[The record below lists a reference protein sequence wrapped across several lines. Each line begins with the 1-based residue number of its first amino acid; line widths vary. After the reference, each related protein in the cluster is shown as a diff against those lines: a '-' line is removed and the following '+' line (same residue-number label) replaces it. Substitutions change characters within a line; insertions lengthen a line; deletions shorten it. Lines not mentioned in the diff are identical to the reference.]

1 MKPGGL
7 IDADPL
13 FPLLNPGII
22 SIPFGF
28 LMSYLGSIVSSE
40 PTAEAMF
47 TELSVR
53 ANTGLGAE
61 KASSH

>member
-1 MKPGGL
+1 MTPGGL
-7 IDADPL
+7 IDAEPL
-13 FPLLNPGII
+13 FPLRNPGII

-28 LMSYLGSIVSSE
+28 LMSYLGSITSSE
-40 PTAEAMF
+40 PAAEAMF